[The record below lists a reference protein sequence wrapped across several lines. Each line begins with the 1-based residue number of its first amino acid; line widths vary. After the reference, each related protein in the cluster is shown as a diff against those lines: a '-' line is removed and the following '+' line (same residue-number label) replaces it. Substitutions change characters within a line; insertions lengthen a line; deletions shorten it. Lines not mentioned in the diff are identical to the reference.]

1 MRKLVVAGL
10 AALCIID
17 ACKLGPDYHKPIV
30 QIPDVY
36 HGLAQSPDP
45 QAASFADLPW
55 WEVFQDPVLQEV
67 IRKALQS
74 NYDLQL
80 ATERIVAA
88 RAQLMVTRSSEFP
101 QITANG
107 FGTNE

>member
-1 MRKLVVAGL
+1 MPKLVIAGL
-10 AALCIID
+10 LALCIING
-17 ACKLGPDYHKPIV
+17 CKLGPDYHKPIV

-45 QAASFADLPW
+45 QAQASSFADLLW
-55 WEVFQDPVLQEV
+55 WAVFQDEVLQEV
-67 IRKALQS
+67 IRKALQN

-88 RAQLMVTRSSEFP
+88 WV
-101 QITANG
+101 
-107 FGTNE
+107 